1 MHASSGSRLCCRVA
15 RGWRN
20 GIAALGFHHC
30 IAAWRVHVLF
40 SLGGLM
46 GFSLNGSCYQDSP
59 AALLAWK
66 NQFPTA
72 DAGVI
77 VQLNSSSATAGGLLS
92 YATTATDLTSNA
104 SKTNA
109 GTVQMRACDY
119 NDVTLGQDYGF
130 SVFIGCSLMFA
141 LGFIGTR

>member
-1 MHASSGSRLCCRVA
+1 
-15 RGWRN
+15 
-20 GIAALGFHHC
+20 
-30 IAAWRVHVLF
+30 
-40 SLGGLM
+40 M
-46 GFSLNGSCYQDSP
+46 GYSLNGSCFKDAP
-59 AALLAWK
+59 AALLGWN
-66 NQFPTA
+66 NQFPMA
-72 DAGVI
+72 DAGVV

-92 YATTATDLTSNA
+92 YATTATDLIANS

-109 GTVQMRACDY
+109 GTVQMRVCDY

>member
-1 MHASSGSRLCCRVA
+1 MDL
-15 RGWRN
+15 
-20 GIAALGFHHC
+20 HHR
-30 IAAWRVHVLF
+30 IAAWHVNVLF

-46 GFSLNGSCYQDSP
+46 GYSLNGSCFKDAP
-59 AALLAWK
+59 EALRGWN
-66 NQFPTA
+66 NQFPMA
-72 DAGVI
+72 DAGVV

-92 YATTATDLTSNA
+92 YATTATDLTSN
-104 SKTNA
+104 STKTNA
-109 GTVQMRACDY
+109 GTVQMRVCDY